1 LTSTPYRARI
11 AAVAVLLSVGALAV
25 FPAPGGATLE
35 CPPGTAPPSPYCA
48 NVPPVAKTVVAF
60 PVFAT
65 VATLNG
71 SAGPGVL
78 NGDPPHYYF
87 QYGKTKAYGKY
98 TTQGTV
104 PSGPPLNAVSTKV
117 SGLSPVTTYHFQLC
131 SFSPDGIVCGADK
144 AFKTG
149 PRKPIAFVFPP
160 GRVKHKHRFGITI
173 KLKGGTTLVLDML
186 RNGRLVKHLFN
197 GIAIAGRV
205 HLRVGAPARVG
216 KYVIRV
222 KARGGGTNQTVR
234 RTLTVT

>member
-1 LTSTPYRARI
+1 M
-11 AAVAVLLSVGALAV
+11 LLSLGALAL

-48 NVPPVAKTVVAF
+48 NVPPVATTVVAF

-87 QYGKTKAYGKY
+87 QYGKTRAYGKY
-98 TTQGTV
+98 TSEGTV
-104 PSGPPLNAVSTKV
+104 PSGPPLKAVSVRV
-117 SGLSPVTTYHFQLC
+117 SGLSPLTTYHFQLC
-131 SFSPDGIVCGADK
+131 SFSPDGIICGKDK

-149 PRKPIAFVFPP
+149 SRKPIVFVHLT

-173 KLKGGTTLVLDML
+173 KLNGGTTLVLDML
-186 RNGRLVKHLFN
+186 RNGRLVKHVFD

-205 HLRVGAPARVG
+205 HLRVGAPARAG
-216 KYVIRV
+216 NYVIRA
-222 KARGGGTNQTVR
+222 KAKGGGTGQTVR
-234 RTLTVT
+234 KTITVF